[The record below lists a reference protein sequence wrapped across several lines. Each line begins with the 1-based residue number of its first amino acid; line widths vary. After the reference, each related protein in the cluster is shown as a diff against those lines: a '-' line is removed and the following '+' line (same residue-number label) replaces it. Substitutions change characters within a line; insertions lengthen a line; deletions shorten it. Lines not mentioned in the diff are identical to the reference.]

1 MPTSGK
7 QKANLLKVGKIT
19 ESGV

>member
-7 QKANLLKVGKIT
+7 QKANVLKVGKIT